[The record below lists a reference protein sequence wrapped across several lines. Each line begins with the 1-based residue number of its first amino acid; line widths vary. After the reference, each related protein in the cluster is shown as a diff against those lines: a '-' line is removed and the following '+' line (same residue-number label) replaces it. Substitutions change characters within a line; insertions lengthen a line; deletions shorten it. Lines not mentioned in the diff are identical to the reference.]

1 MRSLASLILGV
12 RLLEGA
18 PDVLVRPMSW
28 RKVSFS
34 GRYMQRDRR
43 DQHDL
48 CPTLLPRLQPFTS
61 LPFRWAKEKEQ

>member
-18 PDVLVRPMSW
+18 LDVLVRPMSW
-28 RKVSFS
+28 RKVSLS

-43 DQHDL
+43 D
-48 CPTLLPRLQPFTS
+48 
-61 LPFRWAKEKEQ
+61 